1 MSQIPFTVSA
11 RTAKLIGLENFSNAE
26 GAIIELV
33 KNTYDADSQYCFIL
47 FENIG
52 TLNATIYIIDFGCG
66 MNDTTIQ
73 NCWMTIGTDDK
84 LFNIKSDNGRIK
96 TGAKGI
102 GRFALNRLGNYTT
115 MYTVPEKSDIGY
127 KWTVDWSYF
136 DKPGITVSDIYA
148 SINNIDP
155 KDVKSKIYHLIEEKK
170 IIKEIP
176 PFQNGT
182 VLEITQLN
190 DVWDI
195 EAIKSLSAN
204 LEILVPPFNTEEFSI
219 FLYSPFTDLKG
230 KINKSE
236 SDDYDYKIS
245 SSYKADKAQTLIINI
260 TRNELVT
267 SALEQEYKELFKY
280 ETMQKYPYTLEDFKH
295 KTITIE
301 TQLNKLKGFSNIDH
315 SLLDKIGKFHFDFY
329 FIKNTISDNIG
340 EDNLQKYPYK
350 TFQSSVRKNWL
361 KKNGGIKI
369 FRDNFRVRPYGEN
382 GQDWLK
388 LGERQ
393 AQSPGGAGQKLG
405 GYRIRPNQIAGAV
418 QISRIDNPYFQDKSS
433 REGLQ
438 ENDVFSL
445 FSNIIIEIISFFE
458 KDRNTIMYYLS
469 QLYELKNPKGVARK
483 KADAL
488 IKNDSESSDSPQED
502 IDSLK
507 EGYKVATEE
516 LEEKDNE
523 LRMLRNLASTGL
535 IISSFA
541 HELKSLA
548 GILSSR
554 TNDLSTVL
562 HQYLTEEQMKGIIK
576 FENPFYLLE
585 IIQKEDRNIKHWL
598 DFALNSLRKDKRKR
612 KKIILSTYFDL
623 FKSTWIAAATDSN
636 ISIELHNL
644 EENNLT
650 SIKAH
655 EVDLDTI
662 FNNLLTNAFYSIKEK
677 KDKVNRRLDIKC
689 VVEDDL
695 VHIIFQ
701 DTGLGLAEEYKHNP
715 EEIFNSFESSK
726 KDRLGKQIGTGL
738 GLYIVKSIISEYN
751 NSAIRIVRD
760 IEDGFAI
767 QITFK
772 KAD

>member
-11 RTAKLIGLENFSNAE
+11 RTAKLIGQENFSNAE

-245 SSYKADKAQTLIINI
+245 SSYKADKDQTLIINI

-280 ETMQKYPYTLEDFKH
+280 ET
-295 KTITIE
+295 
-301 TQLNKLKGFSNIDH
+301 S
-315 SLLDKIGKFHFDFY
+315 
-329 FIKNTISDNIG
+329 
-340 EDNLQKYPYK
+340 
-350 TFQSSVRKNWL
+350 
-361 KKNGGIKI
+361 
-369 FRDNFRVRPYGEN
+369 
-382 GQDWLK
+382 
-388 LGERQ
+388 
-393 AQSPGGAGQKLG
+393 
-405 GYRIRPNQIAGAV
+405 
-418 QISRIDNPYFQDKSS
+418 
-433 REGLQ
+433 
-438 ENDVFSL
+438 
-445 FSNIIIEIISFFE
+445 
-458 KDRNTIMYYLS
+458 RNTIIHS
-469 QLYELKNPKGVARK
+469 K
-483 KADAL
+483 
-488 IKNDSESSDSPQED
+488 
-502 IDSLK
+502 
-507 EGYKVATEE
+507 
-516 LEEKDNE
+516 
-523 LRMLRNLASTGL
+523 
-535 IISSFA
+535 
-541 HELKSLA
+541 
-548 GILSSR
+548 IL
-554 TNDLSTVL
+554 
-562 HQYLTEEQMKGIIK
+562 
-576 FENPFYLLE
+576 
-585 IIQKEDRNIKHWL
+585 NIK
-598 DFALNSLRKDKRKR
+598 
-612 KKIILSTYFDL
+612 
-623 FKSTWIAAATDSN
+623 
-636 ISIELHNL
+636 
-644 EENNLT
+644 
-650 SIKAH
+650 
-655 EVDLDTI
+655 
-662 FNNLLTNAFYSIKEK
+662 LL
-677 KDKVNRRLDIKC
+677 L
-689 VVEDDL
+689 
-695 VHIIFQ
+695 
-701 DTGLGLAEEYKHNP
+701 
-715 EEIFNSFESSK
+715 
-726 KDRLGKQIGTGL
+726 
-738 GLYIVKSIISEYN
+738 
-751 NSAIRIVRD
+751 
-760 IEDGFAI
+760 
-767 QITFK
+767 
-772 KAD
+772 

>member
-11 RTAKLIGLENFSNAE
+11 RTAKLIGQENFSNAE

-182 VLEITQLN
+182 VLEITQL
-190 DVWDI
+190 
-195 EAIKSLSAN
+195 
-204 LEILVPPFNTEEFSI
+204 
-219 FLYSPFTDLKG
+219 KG

-245 SSYKADKAQTLIINI
+245 SSYKADKDQTLIINI

-548 GILSSR
+548 GILSSI

-662 FNNLLTNAFYSIKEK
+662 FNNLLTNDFYSIKEK

>member
-245 SSYKADKAQTLIINI
+245 SSYKADKDQTLIINI

-405 GYRIRPNQIAGAV
+405 G
-418 QISRIDNPYFQDKSS
+418 
-433 REGLQ
+433 
-438 ENDVFSL
+438 
-445 FSNIIIEIISFFE
+445 
-458 KDRNTIMYYLS
+458 
-469 QLYELKNPKGVARK
+469 
-483 KADAL
+483 
-488 IKNDSESSDSPQED
+488 
-502 IDSLK
+502 
-507 EGYKVATEE
+507 
-516 LEEKDNE
+516 
-523 LRMLRNLASTGL
+523 
-535 IISSFA
+535 
-541 HELKSLA
+541 
-548 GILSSR
+548 
-554 TNDLSTVL
+554 
-562 HQYLTEEQMKGIIK
+562 
-576 FENPFYLLE
+576 
-585 IIQKEDRNIKHWL
+585 
-598 DFALNSLRKDKRKR
+598 
-612 KKIILSTYFDL
+612 
-623 FKSTWIAAATDSN
+623 
-636 ISIELHNL
+636 
-644 EENNLT
+644 
-650 SIKAH
+650 
-655 EVDLDTI
+655 
-662 FNNLLTNAFYSIKEK
+662 
-677 KDKVNRRLDIKC
+677 
-689 VVEDDL
+689 
-695 VHIIFQ
+695 
-701 DTGLGLAEEYKHNP
+701 
-715 EEIFNSFESSK
+715 
-726 KDRLGKQIGTGL
+726 
-738 GLYIVKSIISEYN
+738 
-751 NSAIRIVRD
+751 
-760 IEDGFAI
+760 
-767 QITFK
+767 
-772 KAD
+772 